1 MTLTNSLKSEVHRRA
16 FSHTRRKHW
25 LKSVLRGWRLLPRL
39 AQSPM
44 LQRHAALIQ
53 LSPPGLL
60 ASGAGAGVY
69 ADGAAAGTRA
79 GVPGG
84 RRTPGALRQRPQ
96 CCGSSFTV
104 SQGAVGGTR
113 PGLLEMPRRRWMEQ
127 QLQQAAGRL
136 EQPQH
141 GWGNSSAAG
150 AARHRRTPALTGEA
164 ASAWGRPRPTAG
176 RRRAGSS
183 PRRPGRR

>member
-1 MTLTNSLKSEVHRRA
+1 MTLTDSLKSEVHRRA

-44 LQRHAALIQ
+44 LQRHAVLIQ

-69 ADGAAAGTRA
+69 ADGAAAGTRV

-84 RRTPGALRQRPQ
+84 RRTPGALRQRPR
-96 CCGSSFTV
+96 CCAGSFTLL
-104 SQGAVGGTR
+104 QGAVGGAL
-113 PGLLEMPRRRWMEQ
+113 PGLLELLRGRWLGQ

-136 EQPQH
+136 EQQLH
-141 GWGNSSAAG
+141 GWGKCSAAG
-150 AARHRRTPALTGEA
+150 AAGC
-164 ASAWGRPRPTAG
+164 GG
-176 RRRAGSS
+176 M
-183 PRRPGRR
+183 